1 MWFGRAPAIVKKLA
15 KSIGYSM
22 VLAVGSS
29 VCLPGYEFHLWVW
42 RGRAGVADE
51 PGMYNFIDSESLQ
64 FRDQPD
70 LTRPPRGSK

>member
-29 VCLPGYEFHLWVW
+29 VCLPGYEFIY
-42 RGRAGVADE
+42 GFGVAV
-51 PGMYNFIDSESLQ
+51 PAWQTNQGCIILLIQRVCSFATN
-64 FRDQPD
+64 
-70 LTRPPRGSK
+70 LT